1 MEKQIQ
7 KAQWICAEEFLVNP
21 IWIYGRENGIREQ
34 IEQIHPNE
42 LKNYHMLV
50 RKKFHF
56 DKKSENVWLDI
67 TADDYYKLYVNGHF
81 VGQGPSP
88 SYETRYYYN
97 HYEITD
103 YLRNGENVIAVHTYY
118 QGNINRVWNSGDLRQ
133 GLKAVCYDKNGI
145 ILQTDGTWKYKR
157 ARQYVNNRETG
168 YHTQYLEDIDMTK
181 YDVGWKDINF
191 EEKEWKSAMVKSED
205 DHCLVLQE
213 TKSLELYEVFPQSI
227 KELEKGIYILDF
239 GKEVVG
245 YVRLQ
250 TEGIKGETV
259 EVFAGEELL
268 EDGHV
273 RFQMRCNCTY
283 HETWILSGRK
293 EIIENYDYKTFR
305 YLEIHGEKRMAE
317 QFSVIVRHYPFSNPI
332 RLEKCNDTRLLQI
345 WDICS
350 RSIQLGTQE
359 VFVDCPSREKGQ
371 YLGDMTITAKCQM
384 ILTGDPSMYKKA
396 LFSFADS
403 ASVDDGLLA
412 VAPGSFMQ
420 EIADY
425 SLIYPMQVYEYFQYT
440 NDEDTIKKLYPIVK
454 GIQKHFERFQRKD
467 GLLENVTDK
476 WNMVDWPENLR
487 DSYDFPLTIPI
498 GTGCHAVINA
508 YFYGAL
514 LYIEK
519 LENILHL
526 ESDTKQKRRKIK
538 EAFQK
543 AFYQKDERLFVDAEG
558 SKHSSLHTN
567 SLALFFSLNTRES
580 EQTIADLIRKK
591 GLCCGVYM
599 AYFVLKG
606 LARIGEYQL
615 MYDLMTGEGE
625 HSWMNMVHE
634 RATTCFEAWGKE
646 QKWNTSLC
654 HPWGSAPLLLT
665 LEDIAGLQFRNRK
678 VIRTKC
684 HLPKQIQSIC
694 LMHGENEVLFQM
706 DYHKS

>member
-1 MEKQIQ
+1 
-7 KAQWICAEEFLVNP
+7 
-21 IWIYGRENGIREQ
+21 
-34 IEQIHPNE
+34 
-42 LKNYHMLV
+42 
-50 RKKFHF
+50 
-56 DKKSENVWLDI
+56 
-67 TADDYYKLYVNGHF
+67 
-81 VGQGPSP
+81 
-88 SYETRYYYN
+88 
-97 HYEITD
+97 
-103 YLRNGENVIAVHTYY
+103 
-118 QGNINRVWNSGDLRQ
+118 
-133 GLKAVCYDKNGI
+133 
-145 ILQTDGTWKYKR
+145 
-157 ARQYVNNRETG
+157 
-168 YHTQYLEDIDMTK
+168 
-181 YDVGWKDINF
+181 
-191 EEKEWKSAMVKSED
+191 MVKSED

-213 TKSLELYEVFPQSI
+213 TERLELYEVFPQSI

-293 EIIENYDYKTFR
+293 EIIENYDYKAFR
-305 YLEIHGEKRMAE
+305 YLEIHGKKRMAE

-498 GTGCHAVINA
+498 GAGCHAVINA

-526 ESDTKQKRRKIK
+526 QSDTKQKRRKIK

-567 SLALFFSLNTRES
+567 SLALFFSLNTSES

-634 RATTCFEAWGKE
+634 GATTCFEAWGKE

-665 LEDIAGLQFRNRK
+665 LEDIVGLQFRNRK

>member
-1 MEKQIQ
+1 
-7 KAQWICAEEFLVNP
+7 
-21 IWIYGRENGIREQ
+21 
-34 IEQIHPNE
+34 
-42 LKNYHMLV
+42 
-50 RKKFHF
+50 
-56 DKKSENVWLDI
+56 
-67 TADDYYKLYVNGHF
+67 
-81 VGQGPSP
+81 
-88 SYETRYYYN
+88 
-97 HYEITD
+97 
-103 YLRNGENVIAVHTYY
+103 
-118 QGNINRVWNSGDLRQ
+118 
-133 GLKAVCYDKNGI
+133 
-145 ILQTDGTWKYKR
+145 
-157 ARQYVNNRETG
+157 
-168 YHTQYLEDIDMTK
+168 
-181 YDVGWKDINF
+181 
-191 EEKEWKSAMVKSED
+191 MVKSED

-213 TKSLELYEVFPQSI
+213 TESLELYEVFPKSI

-268 EDGHV
+268 ENGHV

-293 EIIENYDYKTFR
+293 EIIENYDYKAFR
-305 YLEIHGEKRMAE
+305 YLEIHGEQRIAE

-371 YLGDMTITAKCQM
+371 YLGDMTVTAKCQM
-384 ILTGDPSMYKKA
+384 ILTGDSSMYKKA

-498 GTGCHAVINA
+498 GAGCHAVINA

-567 SLALFFSLNTRES
+567 SLALFFSLNTSES

-634 RATTCFEAWGKE
+634 GATTCFEAWGKE

>member
-213 TKSLELYEVFPQSI
+213 TKILELYEVFPQSI

-293 EIIENYDYKTFR
+293 EIIENYDYKAFR

-396 LFSFADS
+396 LFSFGD
-403 ASVDDGLLA
+403 L
-412 VAPGSFMQ
+412 
-420 EIADY
+420 
-425 SLIYPMQVYEYFQYT
+425 QV
-440 NDEDTIKKLYPIVK
+440 
-454 GIQKHFERFQRKD
+454 
-467 GLLENVTDK
+467 
-476 WNMVDWPENLR
+476 
-487 DSYDFPLTIPI
+487 
-498 GTGCHAVINA
+498 
-508 YFYGAL
+508 
-514 LYIEK
+514 
-519 LENILHL
+519 
-526 ESDTKQKRRKIK
+526 
-538 EAFQK
+538 
-543 AFYQKDERLFVDAEG
+543 
-558 SKHSSLHTN
+558 
-567 SLALFFSLNTRES
+567 
-580 EQTIADLIRKK
+580 
-591 GLCCGVYM
+591 
-599 AYFVLKG
+599 
-606 LARIGEYQL
+606 
-615 MYDLMTGEGE
+615 
-625 HSWMNMVHE
+625 WM
-634 RATTCFEAWGKE
+634 
-646 QKWNTSLC
+646 
-654 HPWGSAPLLLT
+654 
-665 LEDIAGLQFRNRK
+665 
-678 VIRTKC
+678 
-684 HLPKQIQSIC
+684 
-694 LMHGENEVLFQM
+694 M
-706 DYHKS
+706 DYWL